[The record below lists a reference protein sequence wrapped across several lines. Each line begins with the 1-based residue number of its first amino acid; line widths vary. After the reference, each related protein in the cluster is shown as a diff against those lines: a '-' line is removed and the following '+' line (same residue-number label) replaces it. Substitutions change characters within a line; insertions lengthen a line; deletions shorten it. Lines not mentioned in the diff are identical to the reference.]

1 MFLFT
6 AKRGAHWAAGPWRN
20 EQHVC
25 APHIAP
31 GGGEEGRLDTASEQ
45 QEGRRGLISHSQ
57 GRRTRRCCNLSSRS
71 PQLRPTTCSI
81 QHCRIA
87 RGPGRGSRPARRRT
101 RTTARGRRYNLAQ
114 CWAQEWNAGVA
125 GPHCPP
131 GSAPAPAPTRP
142 GRRPQARA
150 CARLCE
156 PAPCPQACG
165 RESAPPYRQAGRARL
180 PPVPAAPCPPFAH
193 CRPAVAGPH
202 SQRLW
207 TQASDFGCTQPC
219 ARSEIHFFH
228 TKFPDSLN
236 STVG

>member
-1 MFLFT
+1 M
-6 AKRGAHWAAGPWRN
+6 RAAYR
-20 EQHVC
+20 
-25 APHIAP
+25 P
-31 GGGEEGRLDTASEQ
+31 G
-45 QEGRRGLISHSQ
+45 GRRGRQARHGKRATGGTTGADFSLAGSPNTSLLQPIVPFTATPSDHMFHSALPN
-57 GRRTRRCCNLSSRS
+57 RTRPRQGQS
-71 PQLRPTTCSI
+71 PCSAAHSH
-81 QHCRIA
+81 HC
-87 RGPGRGSRPARRRT
+87 T
-101 RTTARGRRYNLAQ
+101 GRRYNLAQ

-219 ARSEIHFFH
+219 AQSEIHFFH